1 MWRGDGEATRSTSC
15 SLRLYWTSSRP
26 SKEILLQGSMAALVS
41 PQSKQLI
48 LKVDVYSELRLRFLY
63 TGSLGDVHYLQVR
76 TAHVIDE
83 NLIILRRLFS

>member
-1 MWRGDGEATRSTSC
+1 
-15 SLRLYWTSSRP
+15 
-26 SKEILLQGSMAALVS
+26 MAALVS

-63 TGSLGDVHYLQVR
+63 TGSLGELHYLQVR

-83 NLIILRRLFS
+83 NLIILRRLFSGGHGFIAYGRNSEIGCVLTSGVLRSSWT